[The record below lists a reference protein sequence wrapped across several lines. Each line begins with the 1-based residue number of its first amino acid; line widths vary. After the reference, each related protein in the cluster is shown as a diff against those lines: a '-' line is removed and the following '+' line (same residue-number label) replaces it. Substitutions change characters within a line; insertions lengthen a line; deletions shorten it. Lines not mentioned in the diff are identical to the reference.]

1 MSELIMKKLLLVGN
15 SSERPAL
22 IKLLNRQGCVEIVA
36 TPSILDTS
44 FCDKTQAI
52 EKIESDLTKLD
63 FYFDIIR
70 DNKVVAKS
78 FAKEKLI
85 QYTPIKKPPFS
96 AMPELTFDQIEEAN
110 NFRAEIDASIAE
122 LEKLSSQLL
131 EIKAQELKYQQL
143 IEQVMP
149 YKEVKSAINI
159 FKDTKTVNVMLGTV
173 PLSKVAMLARIEEK
187 GGVCELYG
195 ENAVS
200 IVIEKDKR
208 DSITSDLS
216 EMGFTACTLNLDI
229 PPMDSINDSKLKLNE
244 LKKKRV
250 QVVQDITK
258 YENLEDKV
266 KWLYDYFVLEKRKL
280 ECETTTRNTV
290 SSYFLEAWLP
300 AVKEEKVLK
309 SLDGSNLTLAFET
322 REPKDDEL
330 VPTLIEN
337 SGVVTPYQSV
347 TNMFSAP
354 SYGEIDPNPFV
365 AFFFFLFF
373 GMMLSDAGY
382 GLVLTLATGIILAIN
397 RPPKGQ
403 ANLIKIVFMGGIS
416 TIIWGVIFGSYFGV
430 SASDIGMW
438 YWFNPIE
445 KPMNMLYLSLGMG
458 IFQMCFG
465 LGINMVALIKKK
477 KPFQAFA
484 SAFSWYFLIIGIA
497 LAFGVGMLIKDN
509 ASLVSTLK
517 TVGYVLLVLGL
528 VLLMISG
535 AINKKGAKK
544 VTGAFGKLYD
554 IVNFFSDLMSYTRI
568 FGLGLATAV
577 IGMVFNQIGML
588 IVDMVPIKF
597 IGWIAACVI
606 FLIGHVF
613 NMAINALGAYVHNS
627 RLQFVEFFGKFYSGG
642 GEIFKPLGSEM
653 KYYVVKNE
661 EVIQK

>member
-22 IKLLNRQGCVEIVA
+22 IKLLNKQGCVEITA
-36 TPSILDTS
+36 TPSILDAN

-52 EKIESDLTKLD
+52 ENIESDLSKLD
-63 FYFDIIR
+63 FYFDTVK
-70 DNKVVAKS
+70 DNRIVAKS
-78 FAKEKLI
+78 LAKSKVIE
-85 QYTPIKKPPFS
+85 YAPNKKPPFS
-96 AMPELTFDQIEEAN
+96 SKPMLAFEEIEEAI
-110 NFRAEIDASIAE
+110 NFRAEIDDSIAK
-122 LEKLSSQLL
+122 LEKLTTQLL
-131 EIKAQELKYQQL
+131 DIKAQELRHKQF
-143 IEQVMP
+143 IEQALP
-149 YKEVKSAINI
+149 YKEVKSAINV
-159 FKDTKTVNVMLGTV
+159 FKDTKTVSVMIGII
-173 PLSKVAMLARIEEK
+173 PLAKIPMLQKIEEK
-187 GGVCELYG
+187 GAICEVYG
-195 ENAVS
+195 YSAVS

-208 DSITSDLS
+208 DSITGDLS
-216 EMGFTACTLNLDI
+216 DMGFTACTLNLDV
-229 PPMDSINDSKLKLNE
+229 PPMDSINDSKLKLDNLRKE
-244 LKKKRV
+244 RIE
-250 QVVQDITK
+250 VVKEITK
-258 YENLEDKV
+258 FESLEDKV
-266 KWLYDYFVLEKRKL
+266 ERLYDYLILEKRKL
-280 ECETTTRNTV
+280 ECETTTRNTQ

-300 AVKEEKVLK
+300 SLKEEKVMK
-309 SLDGSNLTLAFET
+309 SLDDSGLTLAFET
-322 REPKDDEL
+322 REPKEDEL

-337 SGVVTPYQSV
+337 SGIVTPYQSV
-347 TNMFSAP
+347 TNMFSPP

-365 AFFFFLFF
+365 AFFFFIFF

-403 ANLIKIVFMGGIS
+403 ANLIKIIFMGGIS
-416 TIIWGVIFGSYFGV
+416 TIVWGVIFGSYFGV

-445 KPMNMLYLSLGMG
+445 SPMNMLYLSLGMG

-465 LGINMVALIKKK
+465 LGINMVALFKQK
-477 KPFQAFA
+477 KPFEAIA

-497 LAFGVGMLIKDN
+497 LAFGAGMLIKDN

-517 TVGYVLLVLGL
+517 VIGYVLLGIGL

-535 AINKKGAKK
+535 VFHKRGAKK
-544 VTGAFGKLYD
+544 VTGALAKLYD

-588 IVDMVPIKF
+588 IVGMVPIKF

-653 KYYVVKNE
+653 KYYIVKHE